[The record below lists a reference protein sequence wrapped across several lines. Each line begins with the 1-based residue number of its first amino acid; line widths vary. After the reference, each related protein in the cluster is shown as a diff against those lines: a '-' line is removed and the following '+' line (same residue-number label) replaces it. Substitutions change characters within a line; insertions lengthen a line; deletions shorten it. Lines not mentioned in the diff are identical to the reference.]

1 MVTTAG
7 TPQSQVGL
15 PELSLGIIP
24 GFGGTQ
30 RLPRLVGV
38 QTALQMMLTSKP
50 LKAPAA
56 AKAGLV
62 DKVVQ
67 GACRLGLGL
76 RLRLGCAYAPDLLLI
91 TFPRQDKIRITANR

>member
-1 MVTTAG
+1 
-7 TPQSQVGL
+7 
-15 PELSLGIIP
+15 
-24 GFGGTQ
+24 
-30 RLPRLVGV
+30 VGV

-67 GACRLGLGL
+67 GRCREHVVSHPMTSAHD
-76 RLRLGCAYAPDLLLI
+76 RL
-91 TFPRQDKIRITANR
+91 